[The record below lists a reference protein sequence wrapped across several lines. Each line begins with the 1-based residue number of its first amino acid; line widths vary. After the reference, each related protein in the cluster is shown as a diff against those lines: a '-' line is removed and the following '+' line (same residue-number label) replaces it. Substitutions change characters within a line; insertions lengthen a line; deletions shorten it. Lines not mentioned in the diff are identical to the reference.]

1 MSVYASLLHLCKTL
15 HQVYKTTLPL
25 VNKNLKNPFSFIL
38 WEDEVSV
45 ELDVRGASRRDL
57 HEFVGIRESLNLC
70 LQSKLNVKVKSA
82 Y

>member
-1 MSVYASLLHLCKTL
+1 M
-15 HQVYKTTLPL
+15 
-25 VNKNLKNPFSFIL
+25 
-38 WEDEVSV
+38 
-45 ELDVRGASRRDL
+45 ELDVQGASRRDL